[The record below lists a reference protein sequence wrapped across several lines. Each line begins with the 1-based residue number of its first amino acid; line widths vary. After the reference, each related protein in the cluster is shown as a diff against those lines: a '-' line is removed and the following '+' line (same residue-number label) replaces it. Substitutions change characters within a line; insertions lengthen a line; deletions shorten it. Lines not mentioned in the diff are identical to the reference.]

1 MNRLALL
8 LAALF
13 ALFALG
19 RCTPSALIER
29 KYVTYNFRDEGFLS
43 PRMIQTVGKSN
54 YASGELTVEAA
65 RVHCS
70 QNALYM
76 ARDRMLRVFIHT
88 KFNLKGQR
96 ATGTSGFDRD
106 YPAALSEREL
116 LRAETDFGPL
126 IDRGY
131 IALQD
136 VRAADSCSIVYR
148 LEGEDLSKEI
158 RSIETTF
165 QPRTK

>member
-1 MNRLALL
+1 MNRLSLL
-8 LAALF
+8 LFVLVS
-13 ALFALG
+13 LIVLSH
-19 RCTPSALIER
+19 CTPSALIER

-43 PRMIQTVGKSN
+43 PRMIQTVGKSS
-54 YASGELTVEAA
+54 YAPGELTVEAS

-70 QNALYM
+70 QNALSV

-88 KFNLKGQR
+88 KFNLKGKGGS
-96 ATGTSGFDRD
+96 GTSGFDRD
-106 YPAALSEREL
+106 YPAAMSEREL

-158 RSIETTF
+158 RSVETTF